1 MRVEIGLDR
10 CVCIHS
16 LSQVVDIA
24 LQVLL
29 YQREIIPEPVQ
40 FLLSST
46 NCQKTE
52 KFRYAYNEVGF

>member
-1 MRVEIGLDR
+1 MRVEVELNR

-29 YQREIIPEPVQ
+29 YQRQIIPEPVQ
-40 FLLSST
+40 FLLNST
-46 NCQKTE
+46 SCQKTE
-52 KFRYAYNEVGF
+52 KFRSVYNEVG